1 MAERLK
7 EDICR
12 LVGKQEFDVAVG
24 FANCVERFGMSKLLI
39 NEAPLLVLPSLAN
52 EVGLNEAIF
61 IQQLHYFCERS
72 RHVFNGNQWV
82 FNTYKQ
88 WCDVFPFWS
97 EATIKRTISRLEKM
111 DLVLSSSEFNQF
123 NIDRTKWYRI
133 NYGKLAEIEQQ
144 IFDSR
149 LGQNDPAEQVNLTKS
164 DEVKLT
170 QWTGQ
175 FDQDNN
181 HRLPHIEKDSFVDS
195 ENFGEEIHVVSDET
209 TPDPLGVSQS
219 KSTKQ
224 AECVEKQFL
233 AVVEVYNRVFAN
245 CPAVSKVNLKAKA
258 ANQNRKKLIPAA
270 WAIAKDRVLTSWVD
284 EQGLIDGEKPSAKH
298 ILEWFEAFFAER
310 LEDPFINGQQS
321 RSKGHENWKADF
333 EYLLKKTNVEKW
345 VYETD

>member
-1 MAERLK
+1 
-7 EDICR
+7 
-12 LVGKQEFDVAVG
+12 
-24 FANCVERFGMSKLLI
+24 MSKLLI
-39 NEAPLLVLPSLAN
+39 NEAPLLVQPSLAN
-52 EVGLNEAIF
+52 AIGLNEAIF

-97 EATIKRTISRLEKM
+97 EATVKRIISRLEKM

-133 NYGKLAEIEQQ
+133 NYEKLAEIEQQ

-149 LGQNDPAEQVNLTKS
+149 LGQNDPIEQVNLTKS

-175 FDQDNN
+175 VDQTNN
-181 HRLPHIEKDSFVDS
+181 HRLPNIEKESFVHS
-195 ENFGEEIHVVSDET
+195 ENFGEKIEEIHVAGVDSDMEVNQSFVVSDET
-209 TPDPLGVSQS
+209 TTDPLGVSQS
-219 KSTKQ
+219 KSAKQ
-224 AECVEKQFL
+224 AEQKAERVEKQFL

-310 LEDPFINGQQS
+310 LEDPFINGQQP

-345 VYETD
+345 VYEND

>member
-1 MAERLK
+1 
-7 EDICR
+7 
-12 LVGKQEFDVAVG
+12 
-24 FANCVERFGMSKLLI
+24 MSKLLI
-39 NEAPLLVLPSLAN
+39 NEAPLLVQPSLAN
-52 EVGLNEAIF
+52 AIGLNEAIF

-72 RHVFNGNQWV
+72 RHVFNGNRWV

-97 EATIKRTISRLEKM
+97 EATIKRIISRLEKM

-133 NYGKLAEIEQQ
+133 NYEKLAEIEQQ

-149 LGQNDPAEQVNLTKS
+149 LGQNDPIEQVILTKS
-164 DEVKLT
+164 DEVNLT
-170 QWTGQ
+170 QWAGQ
-175 FDQDNN
+175 FDQTNN
-181 HRLPHIEKDSFVDS
+181 HRLPNIEKDSFVHS
-195 ENFGEEIHVVSDET
+195 ENFGEEIHMEVNQSSVVSDET

-219 KSTKQ
+219 KSTR
-224 AECVEKQFL
+224 AEKQFL

-270 WAIAKDRVLTSWVD
+270 WAIAKDRVLTAWVD
-284 EQGLIDGEKPSAKH
+284 EQGLIDGKQPNAGH

-310 LEDPFINGQQS
+310 LDDPFINGQQA

-345 VYETD
+345 VYEND

>member
-1 MAERLK
+1 
-7 EDICR
+7 
-12 LVGKQEFDVAVG
+12 
-24 FANCVERFGMSKLLI
+24 MSKLLI
-39 NEAPLLVLPSLAN
+39 NEAPLLVQPSLAN
-52 EVGLNEAIF
+52 AIGLNEAIF

-97 EATIKRTISRLEKM
+97 EATIKRIISRLEKM

-133 NYGKLAEIEQQ
+133 NYEKFAEIEQQ

-149 LGQNDPAEQVNLTKS
+149 LGQNDPIEQVILTKS
-164 DEVKLT
+164 DEVNLT

-175 FDQDNN
+175 FDQTNN
-181 HRLPHIEKDSFVDS
+181 HRLPNIEKDSFVHS
-195 ENFGEEIHVVSDET
+195 ENFGEKIEEIHVAGVDSDMEVNQSSVVSDET

-310 LEDPFINGQQS
+310 LEDPFINGQQP

-345 VYETD
+345 VYEND

>member
-1 MAERLK
+1 
-7 EDICR
+7 
-12 LVGKQEFDVAVG
+12 
-24 FANCVERFGMSKLLI
+24 MSKLLI
-39 NEAPLLVLPSLAN
+39 NEAPLLVQPSLAKAI
-52 EVGLNEAIF
+52 GLNEAIF
-61 IQQLHYFCERS
+61 IQQLHYFCKRS

-97 EATIKRTISRLEKM
+97 EATIKRIISRLEKM

-123 NIDRTKWYRI
+123 SIDRTKWYRI
-133 NYGKLAEIEQQ
+133 NYEKLAEIEQQ

-149 LGQNDPAEQVNLTKS
+149 LGQDDSAEQVNLTKS
-164 DEVKLT
+164 DVVNLT

-175 FDQDNN
+175 VDLTYN
-181 HRLPHIEKDSFVDS
+181 HRLPNIEKESFVDS
-195 ENFGEEIHVVSDET
+195 ENFGEEIHVAGVDSDMEVNQSSVVSDET

-224 AECVEKQFL
+224 AERVEKQFL

-258 ANQNRKKLIPAA
+258 ANQNRKKLISAA

-284 EQGLIDGEKPSAKH
+284 EQGLIDGEKPNAGH

-310 LEDPFINGQQS
+310 LEDPFINGQQA

-345 VYETD
+345 VYEND

>member
-1 MAERLK
+1 
-7 EDICR
+7 
-12 LVGKQEFDVAVG
+12 
-24 FANCVERFGMSKLLI
+24 MSKLLI
-39 NEAPLLVLPSLAN
+39 NEAPLLVQPSLAN
-52 EVGLNEAIF
+52 AIGLNEAIF

-97 EATIKRTISRLEKM
+97 EATIKRIISRLEKM
-111 DLVLSSSEFNQF
+111 DLVLSSGEFNQF
-123 NIDRTKWYRI
+123 GIDRTKWYRI
-133 NYGKLAEIEQQ
+133 NYEKLAEIEQQ

-149 LGQNDPAEQVNLTKS
+149 LGQNDQIEQVKLTKS
-164 DEVKLT
+164 DGVKMT
-170 QWTGQ
+170 RWTGQ
-175 FDQDNN
+175 FDQTNN
-181 HRLPHIEKDSFVDS
+181 HRLPHIEKDSF
-195 ENFGEEIHVVSDET
+195 GEEIHVVVSDET

-219 KSTKQ
+219 KST
-224 AECVEKQFL
+224 EKQFL
-233 AVVEVYNRVFAN
+233 AVVEVFNRVFAN

-310 LEDPFINGQQS
+310 LEDPFINGQQP

-345 VYETD
+345 VYEND

>member
-1 MAERLK
+1 MGLE
-7 EDICR
+7 
-12 LVGKQEFDVAVG
+12 
-24 FANCVERFGMSKLLI
+24 MSKLLI
-39 NEAPLLVLPSLAN
+39 NEAPLLVQPSLATAI
-52 EVGLNEAIF
+52 GLNEAIF

-97 EATIKRTISRLEKM
+97 EATMKRIISRLEKM

-123 NIDRTKWYRI
+123 SIDRTKWYRI
-133 NYGKLAEIEQQ
+133 NYEKLAEIEQQ
-144 IFDSR
+144 I
-149 LGQNDPAEQVNLTKS
+149 LGQIDQVEQVILTKS
-164 DEVKLT
+164 DGVKMT
-170 QWTGQ
+170 RWAGQ
-175 FDQDNN
+175 LDQTYN
-181 HRLPHIEKDSFVDS
+181 HRLPHIEKDSFVHS
-195 ENFGEEIHVVSDET
+195 GEEIHVADSDMEVNQPSVVSDET

-219 KSTKQ
+219 KST
-224 AECVEKQFL
+224 KQFL

-310 LEDPFINGQQS
+310 LEDPFINGQQP

-345 VYETD
+345 VYE